1 MIREVQDHLTSALSQ
16 QPLQLLHSELLRAFT
31 PTKPRCSQRSSV
43 ILEYLMNES
52 LCIYFAPPSLCCG
65 RALSP
70 EHLHFAV
77 HLAETAEQLPEM
89 GTVVQKDARI
99 YGSSNPSCHAEMQR

>member
-1 MIREVQDHLTSALSQ
+1 MLSVELRIR
-16 QPLQLLHSELLRAFT
+16 
-31 PTKPRCSQRSSV
+31 
-43 ILEYLMNES
+43 YLMNES
-52 LCIYFAPPSLCCG
+52 FCIYIAPSSLCCG

-77 HLAETAEQLPEM
+77 RLAETVEQLPEM

-99 YGSSNPSCHAEMQR
+99 YGTLNPSCLSEMQH